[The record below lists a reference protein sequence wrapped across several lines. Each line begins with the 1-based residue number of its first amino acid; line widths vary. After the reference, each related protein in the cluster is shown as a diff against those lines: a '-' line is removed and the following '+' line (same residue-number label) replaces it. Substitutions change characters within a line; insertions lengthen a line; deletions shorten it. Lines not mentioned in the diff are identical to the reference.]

1 MDTIRREVLEEMAR
15 NGRSYRHEVKS
26 IAEEL
31 LKWRA
36 GVDPTAFDGMT
47 ILVPRTLLAEGPDG
61 GLALRTLAVGQSK
74 FIRFEPNYGNY
85 VYAIVHRIPNP

>member
-1 MDTIRREVLEEMAR
+1 MVRREVLEEMAR

-36 GVDPTAFDGMT
+36 GIDPTDFDGLM
-47 ILVPRTLLAEGPDG
+47 ILVPRILLLDEPGNSREI
-61 GLALRTLAVGQSK
+61 RTMEVGQSK
-74 FIRFEPNYGNY
+74 FIRFEPNYNKY